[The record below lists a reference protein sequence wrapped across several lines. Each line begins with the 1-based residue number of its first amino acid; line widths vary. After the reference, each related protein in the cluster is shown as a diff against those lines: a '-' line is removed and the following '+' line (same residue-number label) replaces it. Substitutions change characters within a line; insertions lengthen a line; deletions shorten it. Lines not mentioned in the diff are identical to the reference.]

1 VVASLYFVDL
11 VFFFLLEGNV
21 DWALSRFGMYV
32 GILFACERLQRE
44 RLQAEAESFELPEP
58 EAAR

>member
-1 VVASLYFVDL
+1 LYFVDF

-32 GILFACERLQRE
+32 GILFACERLMRE
-44 RLQAEAESFELPEP
+44 RRLAEEEQSDLTEPEP
-58 EAAR
+58 AS